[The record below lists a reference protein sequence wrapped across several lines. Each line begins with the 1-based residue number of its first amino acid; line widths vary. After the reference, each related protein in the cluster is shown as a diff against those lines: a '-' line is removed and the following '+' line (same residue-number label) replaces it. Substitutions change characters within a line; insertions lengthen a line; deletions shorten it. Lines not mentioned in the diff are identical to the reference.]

1 MFLTATETGSGD
13 NLLRILKGSQPSRI
27 KALCFLQ
34 DLLLK
39 ISLWFHE
46 GEKTSGD
53 GHSFPQLASIRGSPR
68 LDSPFPELLHTTVGS
83 SLKRGF
89 LTCTFFPEAP

>member
-13 NLLRILKGSQPSRI
+13 NSLRILKGSQPSRM
-27 KALCFLQ
+27 KSSCFLQ
-34 DLLLK
+34 DLLLE

-53 GHSFPQLASIRGSPR
+53 GHSFPSLPASGALPGWIPHSQN
-68 LDSPFPELLHTTVGS
+68 
-83 SLKRGF
+83 
-89 LTCTFFPEAP
+89 